1 MSGRV
6 EEDSRVAF
14 EATDHRQVEGMMD
27 DCFAPAL
34 EVPLEFGYTVCDL
47 GVREARTANLTS
59 SPGPLDESNLLLPG
73 IKAFSLC
80 HCNSLRYSVS
90 QKANIL

>member
-1 MSGRV
+1 M
-6 EEDSRVAF
+6 
-14 EATDHRQVEGMMD
+14 T
-27 DCFAPAL
+27 AL
-34 EVPLEFGYTVCDL
+34 PQRLRYRLVWGTPVCHL